1 MPAKHKRKHSSPL
14 PPPQPK
20 GFLAAVYACLCP
32 SDTFRQLGQY
42 RTGGRGRPATLDGA
56 QLILGLIFHYA
67 LVAGTLAQHLHLL
80 FGRRF
85 AESSLSE
92 RRAAL
97 PWNVLARLLSRA
109 LRPLARRSCHPD
121 AFFGPWRLTAI
132 DGTQF
137 SLQNTQSILEALP
150 KALSRRGKAAFAK
163 LHVCVL
169 LELGSHQPLALAV
182 GRQGQAEWALSV
194 GLLSHLSKGCLL
206 LADRLY
212 GCAAFAAQALDR
224 CQACGSAFLFRVRS
238 SIKVQVVKRLKD
250 GSRLVRVPVRD
261 PKKPNRILRSI
272 QVREIRVTV
281 TRSGF
286 QSQTLRLWTS
296 LLDPKGASARQLAQL
311 YAKRWEH
318 ELFYRQLKVELAG
331 SNLLKS
337 QTVETAAQE
346 VCALILVASLVA
358 HQRAQAGNQQHPAHQ
373 ISFVKTLE
381 LLRPLWLLFAL
392 GEGLLTDSV
401 AEQIWRRALEF
412 LCTQL
417 KPKKRQRS
425 CCRAV
430 RQPVSKWPRMI
441 TPQYHQGPIELT
453 VLPFNQ

>member
-1 MPAKHKRKHSSPL
+1 MPSKHKHKRSSPL
-14 PPPQPK
+14 PPPQPQ

-32 SDTFRQLGQY
+32 SDTLRQLGQY
-42 RTGGRGRPATLDGA
+42 RTGGRGRPATLGGA
-56 QLILGLIFHYA
+56 ELILGLVFHYA

-85 AESSLSE
+85 AESSLSG

-97 PWNVLARLLSRA
+97 PWSILARLLARA

-137 SLQNTQSILEALP
+137 SLQNTRSIRQAMP
-150 KALSRRGKAAFAK
+150 KARSRRGRAAFAK

-194 GLLSHLSKGCLL
+194 GLLSQLSKGCLL

-212 GCAAFAAQALDR
+212 GCAAFAARALDR

-261 PKKPNRILRSI
+261 PKKSNRILRTI
-272 QVREIRVTV
+272 EVREIRVTV
-281 TRSGF
+281 ARSGF
-286 QSQTLRLWTS
+286 KSQTLRLWTS

-337 QTVETAAQE
+337 QTVDTAAQE

-358 HQRAQAGNQQHPAHQ
+358 HQRAQAGNRQHPVHR

-381 LLRPLWLLFAL
+381 LLRPLWMLLAL
-392 GEGLLTDSV
+392 GEGLLTDSLV
-401 AEQIWRRALEF
+401 EQLWQRALDY
-412 LCTQL
+412 LHTQP
-417 KPKKRQRS
+417 KPKRRPRS
-425 CCRAV
+425 CRRAV
-430 RQPVSKWPRMI
+430 RQPVTKWPRLI
-441 TPQYHQGPIELT
+441 TPEYHQGPVRLT